1 MRTEILAVAVK
12 ELRQTRRDPRTLA
25 VLVIAPIIQLVLLG
39 FAVNLDVTHVPVVVA
54 DADQTAE
61 SRAFTRELLAGDAF
75 DPVAATPAAPDA
87 MAQVV
92 AGDAAIALVVPRGF
106 AADLKA
112 GRPTTVQA
120 LADGSDAQRAVV
132 AQNAMGA
139 FALRWGLQ
147 HSPLTALAQ
156 AQAPVGRTVVQPRVL
171 YNPTLDSRI
180 YFVPGVAAT
189 LLLVVTLVVTAMGL
203 AREKESGTLEQ
214 VLVTPM
220 SSWAVVIGKV
230 LPYGLIGL
238 LDLALAVALGS
249 AIFDVPIR
257 GFLPL
262 VGLGGSLYLL
272 NTLGLGLFVASA
284 ARTQQQAF
292 MGAFFVILPMT
303 LLSGFMSPISNM
315 PAWLQPL
322 TLLDP
327 MRHMVEIMR
336 GVLLKAAT
344 FEDLSRQYGILA
356 AMGTALFSGA
366 ALALKRRLS

>member
-1 MRTEILAVAVK
+1 MRTLPALK
-12 ELRQTRRDPRTLA
+12 
-25 VLVIAPIIQLVLLG
+25 LG
-39 FAVNLDVTHVPVVVA
+39 L
-54 DADQTAE
+54 
-61 SRAFTRELLAGDAF
+61 
-75 DPVAATPAAPDA
+75 
-87 MAQVV
+87 
-92 AGDAAIALVVPRGF
+92 
-106 AADLKA
+106 
-112 GRPTTVQA
+112 
-120 LADGSDAQRAVV
+120 
-132 AQNAMGA
+132 
-139 FALRWGLQ
+139 GL
-147 HSPLTALAQ
+147 
-156 AQAPVGRTVVQPRVL
+156 
-171 YNPTLDSRI
+171 
-180 YFVPGVAAT
+180 
-189 LLLVVTLVVTAMGL
+189 
-203 AREKESGTLEQ
+203 
-214 VLVTPM
+214 LVTPM

-356 AMGTALFSGA
+356 GMGTALFSGA